1 MGYKRI
7 YLMSDN
13 IAPAAVAL
21 LGSSIY

>member
-1 MGYKRI
+1 
-7 YLMSDN
+7 MSDN